1 MARKCIVCGNDN
13 NTLRSK
19 FCCNTCK
26 QKYYYQKNKEQRLE
40 NNRQYY
46 KEHKEQIDKKH
57 ADWIENNR
65 DRWNDYLRSYRR
77 AEKEQ
82 GGNQNE

>member
-1 MARKCIVCGNDN
+1 MTRKCIVCGNDN

-19 FCCNTCK
+19 FCCNSCK

-46 KEHKEQIDKKH
+46 KEHKEEMDKKH

-65 DRWNDYLRSYRR
+65 DRWNDYLRSYRQ